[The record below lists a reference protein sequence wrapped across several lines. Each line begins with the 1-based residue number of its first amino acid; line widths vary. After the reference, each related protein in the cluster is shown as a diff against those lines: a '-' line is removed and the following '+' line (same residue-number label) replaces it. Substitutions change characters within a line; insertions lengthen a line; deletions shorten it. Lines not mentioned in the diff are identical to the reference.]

1 VKLGAV
7 MHGHSPS
14 SVLYKI
20 DQRPCIA
27 MRTYNI
33 SITYIYKYVLY
44 GYEMDDNMCEPSRMT
59 SKRNQGLQR
68 TGTHLVVYYIKFKK
82 KI

>member
-1 VKLGAV
+1 

-20 DQRPCIA
+20 GQCPCIA

-44 GYEMDDNMCEPSRMT
+44 DYEMDDNMREPSTIT
-59 SKRNQGLQR
+59 SKRNQGLQH
-68 TGTHLVVYYIKFKK
+68 TDTHLVVYYIKFKK

>member
-1 VKLGAV
+1 
-7 MHGHSPS
+7 
-14 SVLYKI
+14 
-20 DQRPCIA
+20 

-44 GYEMDDNMCEPSRMT
+44 GYEMDDNMREPSRMT

-68 TGTHLVVYYIKFKK
+68 TDTHLVMYYVKFIK